1 MFDIGAIELLVVV
14 VVAIIVI
21 GPKDMPQAL
30 RVAGRWVGKIRRA
43 SAQFRSGFDAMVR
56 EAEMEDME
64 RKWKEQNARIMAE
77 SPGDAGENAASGE
90 SAEMQPL
97 AASAEAAQSNSTEAK
112 SPEAE
117 PPRAEKPEGVPTTP
131 SKADKKVPD
140 PEASGSSDEPML
152 PLGKPGKGG

>member
-77 SPGDAGENAASGE
+77 SPGDAGEHSASGE
-90 SAEMQPL
+90 SADMQPL
-97 AASAEAAQSNSTEAK
+97 AASAEAAQSEL
-112 SPEAE
+112 PGAE
-117 PPRAEKPEGVPTTP
+117 PTTP
-131 SKADKKVPD
+131 SKADKQVPD